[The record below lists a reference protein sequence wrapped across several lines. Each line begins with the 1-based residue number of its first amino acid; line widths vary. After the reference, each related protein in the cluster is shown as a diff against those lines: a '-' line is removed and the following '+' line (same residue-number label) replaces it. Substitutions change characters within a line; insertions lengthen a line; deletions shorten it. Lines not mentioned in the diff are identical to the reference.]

1 MFKVIKEG
9 SSFTSYM
16 TDMKFKA
23 ILTSETDSYKIK
35 DIAKSYKTAN

>member
-9 SSFTSYM
+9 RKFNSYM

-23 ILTSETDSYKIK
+23 MLTSETDSYKIK
-35 DIAKSYKTAN
+35 HIAKNYKTAV